1 MKKSILMLL
10 CFVCLTTY
18 LKAQQDPHF
27 TQYFDN
33 TLFVNPAYAG
43 SRGMLNITS
52 MHREQWAGFEG
63 RPRSTTFSI
72 HSPLKYESVGLGLTM
87 VADQAGPVKQNMF
100 YVDFSYA
107 LKFKNK
113 SKLVFGI
120 KGGMNMISIEKTSL
134 STTVENDP
142 KLLLNVINNIN
153 TNFGTGIFYHSE
165 KFFFGV
171 SSPKILEQSY
181 DDTKTTLERRHYFLM
196 TGGVIK
202 LNTVWKLRPSI
213 QAKYAVGAPLSLD
226 MSCAG
231 IYGDKLWL
239 GATYRLDA
247 AFGAFVQYQIS
258 NQFKIGL
265 ATDFGTQKI
274 RSYNSGTFEALISY
288 DFKFKKAGIRSPR
301 FF

>member
-18 LKAQQDPHF
+18 IKAQQDAQF

-107 LKFKNK
+107 IKFKNK

-134 STTVENDP
+134 STTVDNDP
-142 KLLLNVINNIN
+142 KLVLNVINNIN
-153 TNFGTGIFYHSE
+153 PNFGVGIFYHSE
-165 KFFFGV
+165 KFFLGV
-171 SSPKILEQSY
+171 SSPKIVEQSY
-181 DDTKTTLERRHYFLM
+181 DLSKTNLERRHYFLM
-196 TGGVIK
+196 TGGIIK
-202 LNTVWKLRPSI
+202 LNTNWKLRPSV

-231 IYGDKLWL
+231 IYNEKLWL
-239 GATYRLDA
+239 GATCRLEA
-247 AFGAFVQYQIS
+247 AVGIFVQYQIS

-288 DFKFKKAGIRSPR
+288 DFKFNKVGIRSPR